1 MSVEVSIEAVLAH
14 CTREGLE
21 ALIARKV
28 RSGEAPTREELVQ
41 LAGEP
46 ETGSVQTGTKH
57 LSKTDDFGPTFLR
70 GNDFKP
76 DADLTFSEVSV
87 SADGFKR
94 VGVLNERDRQRGA
107 SLPPYTSDARFPGRG
122 VPLGPM
128 SRSCKS
134 GTQWLLCSPLMLV
147 CGAKYSEDTSRCHCD
162 LQCPQGCGEGRE
174 FLAAIQAFE
183 SCIKRAAATYSQ
195 EWFNT
200 SSLSAKDV
208 DSRFIP
214 AMRGAEQS
222 SPCNNTGPRRLR
234 VYIRFE
240 KEGSQCEL
248 YSNEQR
254 TLFPKKDADC
264 PKALL
269 SILTKGTRI
278 EGAILRCQGINIWK
292 GRFWCSWALFQ
303 AVVDVSGPVE
313 NSE

>member
-134 GTQWLLCSPLMLV
+134 GTQWLLCSPLML
-147 CGAKYSEDTSRCHCD
+147 
-162 LQCPQGCGEGRE
+162 GCGEGRE

>member
-46 ETGSVQTGTKH
+46 ETGSVQTGTEH
-57 LSKTDDFGPTFLR
+57 LSKTDDFRPTFLR

-128 SRSCKS
+128 SKSCKS

-200 SSLSAKDV
+200 SSLWRCAALSKAARVTTQAHGDFEFTFASRKRVLNASCTPMSSAHSSLRKMLTARRLSCPS
-208 DSRFIP
+208 SRR
-214 AMRGAEQS
+214 ARASKEQS
-222 SPCNNTGPRRLR
+222 CAVKASTFGRADSGALGYSSRRL
-234 VYIRFE
+234 
-240 KEGSQCEL
+240 
-248 YSNEQR
+248 
-254 TLFPKKDADC
+254 
-264 PKALL
+264 
-269 SILTKGTRI
+269 
-278 EGAILRCQGINIWK
+278 
-292 GRFWCSWALFQ
+292 
-303 AVVDVSGPVE
+303 
-313 NSE
+313 